1 MSRRAG
7 LAAVALL
14 LAGCGEEDAPASRYA
29 ERAKAIAKEQL
40 IVDTHIDAPYRLYLR
55 PADLGGAAP
64 DREFDYP
71 RAKAGGLDVAFMS
84 IYTPAA
90 AAVEG
95 TARQLADE
103 QIDAMEAL
111 AAQQPNAFAIAACSE
126 DVERI
131 RGTSAVALALGMENG
146 SPLASS
152 TDPLYG
158 VEHFVG
164 RGIRYVTLAHSKSN
178 EYSDSSYDEDERWQG
193 LSAAGRK
200 LVAALNRRGVMIDIS
215 HLSDNAAWQVIEL
228 SKVPVIATH
237 SSLRYFVPGFHRNMA
252 DDMVKALAA
261 GGGVLHI
268 NFGSGFVAANSR
280 SWSEQGSA
288 ALLAELGDQPEAE
301 ARRTFMRNYR
311 NQHPYPFADVDAV
324 LDHIDRTVE
333 LAGVEHVGLGS
344 DFDGVGDTLPNGL
357 KDVAGF
363 PNLIAGLLQ
372 RGYSEDDIA
381 KILGLNLMRAW
392 RQVED
397 HGREQGFPPMCRQA
411 AA

>member
-1 MSRRAG
+1 MSRRVA

-14 LAGCGEEDAPASRYA
+14 LAGCGEKDAPTSRYA

-40 IVDTHIDAPYRLYLR
+40 IVDTHIDAPYRLHLR
-55 PADLGGAAP
+55 PANLGADAP

-84 IYTPAA
+84 IYTPAT

-103 QIDAMEAL
+103 MIDAMEAL
-111 AAQQPNAFAIAACSE
+111 AEQQPSAFAIAACTE

-158 VEHFVG
+158 VGHFVE

-237 SSLRYFVPGFHRNMA
+237 SSLRHFVPGFHRNMA

-288 ALLAELGDQPEAE
+288 ALLAELGDQPEVE

-311 NQHPYPFADVDAV
+311 NQHPYPFADVDTV

-372 RGYSEDDIA
+372 RGYPEDDIA
-381 KILGLNLMRAW
+381 KILGLNLMRVW
-392 RQVED
+392 RQVEN

-411 AA
+411 A

>member
-1 MSRRAG
+1 MSRRVAS
-7 LAAVALL
+7 AAVALL
-14 LAGCGEEDAPASRYA
+14 LAGCGEEDTPTSRYA

-40 IVDTHIDAPYRLYLR
+40 IVDTHIDAPYRLHLR
-55 PADLGGAAP
+55 PANLGADAP

-84 IYTPAA
+84 IYTPAT

-103 QIDAMEAL
+103 MIDAMEAL
-111 AAQQPNAFAIAACSE
+111 AEQQPSAFAIAACTE

-158 VEHFVG
+158 VGHFVE

-237 SSLRYFVPGFHRNMA
+237 SSLRHFVPGFHRNMA

-288 ALLAELGDQPEAE
+288 ALLAELGDQPEVE
-301 ARRTFMRNYR
+301 ARRSFMRNYR
-311 NQHPYPFADVDAV
+311 NQHPYPFADVDTV

-381 KILGLNLMRAW
+381 KILGLNLMRVW
-392 RQVED
+392 RQVEN